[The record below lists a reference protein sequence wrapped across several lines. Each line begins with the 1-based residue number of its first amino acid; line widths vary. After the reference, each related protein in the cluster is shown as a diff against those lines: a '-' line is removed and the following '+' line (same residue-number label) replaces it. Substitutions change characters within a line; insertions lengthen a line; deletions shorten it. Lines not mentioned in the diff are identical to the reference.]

1 MEFGFKITRE
11 TQSNMLKYGRLRR
24 EHVDQ
29 AADGG
34 KRDAAAAAGE

>member
-1 MEFGFKITRE
+1 MEFGFKIARE
-11 TQSNMLKYGRLRR
+11 IQNNMLKYGRLMR

-34 KRDAAAAAGE
+34 KRDAAAAAEE